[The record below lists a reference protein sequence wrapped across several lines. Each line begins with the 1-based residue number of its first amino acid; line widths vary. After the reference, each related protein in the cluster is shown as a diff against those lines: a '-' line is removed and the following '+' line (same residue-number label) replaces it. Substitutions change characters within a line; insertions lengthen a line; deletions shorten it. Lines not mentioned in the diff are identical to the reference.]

1 MAALLVRSQEELLL
15 DYVRRLAERASG
27 RRAVHLRLSKL
38 RAYNRRAHH
47 LHAATS
53 GFRGMVEAEEGQ
65 LFVLDSA
72 DAIFV
77 YKADVH
83 QRVEMEI
90 QKICFL
96 FSDDPALMDGRGAA
110 DFVSRFRVEEEDE
123 YERFQSFV
131 RDLVDRQAASSSAAA
146 CQLTT
151 KERLKRKQT
160 LGQPLTPELLA
171 KLEGALS
178 RADLSSLVRRQTVC
192 ALSPRLE
199 IAPRFSELYVSIAE
213 LREILLPNVNLLGD
227 RWLFQHLTET
237 LDRRVLQLLTMPENA
252 FAGDLSIN
260 LNVATLL
267 SKGFGAFDNALST
280 HRAGSLIVELQA
292 IDVFQDL
299 RAFHL
304 ARKAVQDKGY
314 RVCLDGVGYR
324 DLELIDCR
332 RLGVDLVKMLWDA
345 DLLTEGDP
353 VLERLR
359 SLVERL
365 GPSRVVMCRVDARV
379 AIDLGHALGISL
391 FQGRCIEELLT
402 NDNRRRHLLRLKQ
415 VLGGDK

>member
-1 MAALLVRSQEELLL
+1 MAMLPIRSQEELLM

-27 RRAVHLRLSKL
+27 RRAVHLRLSQL

-47 LHAATS
+47 LQAATS
-53 GFRGMVEAEEGQ
+53 GLRSMFEAAEGQ
-65 LFVLDSA
+65 LFVLKSA
-72 DAIFV
+72 DTIFV
-77 YKADVH
+77 YKANVH
-83 QRVEMEI
+83 QRVEQEI

-96 FSDDPALMDGRGAA
+96 FSDDPALMDARGAS
-110 DFVSRFRVEEEDE
+110 DFVCRFDIQAE
-123 YERFQSFV
+123 YERFQSVV
-131 RDLVDRQAASSSAAA
+131 RDLVGREAAPASHAA

-160 LGQPLTPELLA
+160 VGQSLTPDLLA
-171 KLEGALS
+171 KLEAALS

-192 ALSPRLE
+192 AISPRLDVE
-199 IAPRFSELYVSIAE
+199 ARFAELYVAIAE
-213 LREILLPNVNLLGD
+213 LRETLLPNVNLLGN
-227 RWLFQHLTET
+227 RWLFQHLTGT

-252 FAGDLSIN
+252 IAGDLSIN

-267 SKGFGAFDNALST
+267 SKEFGSFDNALSA
-280 HRAGSLIVELQA
+280 HRAGALIVELQA

-304 ARKAVQDKGY
+304 ARKVVQDKGY

-324 DLELIDCR
+324 DLELIDCD

-345 DLLTEGDP
+345 DLLTEVDSM
-353 VLERLR
+353 LERLR
-359 SLVERL
+359 LLIARI
-365 GPSRVVMCRVDARV
+365 GPSRLVLCRVDARV
-379 AIDLGHALGISL
+379 GIDLGHALGVAM
-391 FQGRCIEELLT
+391 FQGRCVEELLT

-415 VLGGDK
+415 VLSTDT

>member
-1 MAALLVRSQEELLL
+1 MLPVRSQEELLM
-15 DYVRRLAERASG
+15 DYVRRLAARAHG
-27 RRAVHLRLSKL
+27 RRAVLLRLSKL

-47 LHAATS
+47 LHAASS
-53 GFRGMVEAEEGQ
+53 GLRCMVEAAEGQ
-65 LFVLDSA
+65 LFVLNSA
-72 DAIFV
+72 DTIFV

-83 QRVEMEI
+83 QRVETEI
-90 QKICFL
+90 QKIVFL
-96 FSDDPALMDGRGAA
+96 FSDDPALMDESSAA
-110 DFVSRFRVEEEDE
+110 GFVCRFDVENEEE
-123 YERFQSFV
+123 YERFQSLV
-131 RDLVDRQAASSSAAA
+131 RDLVVRQASPSSS

-171 KLEGALS
+171 KIEHALS

-192 ALSPRLE
+192 AVSPRLDVE
-199 IAPRFSELYVSIAE
+199 PRFAELYVSIAE
-213 LREILLPNVNLLGD
+213 LRETLLPSVNLLGD

-252 FAGDLSIN
+252 FTGDLSIN

-267 SKGFGAFDNALST
+267 SKGFGAFDNALSA
-280 HRAGSLIVELQA
+280 HRAGALIVELQA

-304 ARKAVQDKGY
+304 ARKAIQDKGY

-324 DLELIDCR
+324 DLEIIDCAG
-332 RLGVDLVKMLWDA
+332 LGVDLVKMLWDA
-345 DLLTEGDP
+345 DLLTEGDAA
-353 VLERLR
+353 LERLR
-359 SLVERL
+359 ALVTRT
-365 GPSRVVMCRVDARV
+365 GPSRVVLCRVDARV
-379 AIDLGHALGISL
+379 AVDLGLALGIGL

-415 VLGGDK
+415 VMSGNT

>member
-1 MAALLVRSQEELLL
+1 MHSQEELLM
-15 DYVRRLAERASG
+15 DYVRRLSERASG
-27 RRAVHLRLSKL
+27 RCAVLLRLSKL

-53 GFRGMVEAEEGQ
+53 GLRCMVEAAEGQ

-72 DAIFV
+72 DTIFV
-77 YKADVH
+77 FTLEVH
-83 QRVEMEI
+83 QRVELEI

-96 FSDDPALMDGRGAA
+96 FSDDPALMDGRSAA
-110 DFVSRFRVEEEDE
+110 DFVCRFDVQEE
-123 YERFQSFV
+123 YERFQAVV
-131 RDLVDRQAASSSAAA
+131 RDLVVRQAAPSSDAPR
-146 CQLTT
+146 QLTT

-171 KLEGALS
+171 KLEAALS

-192 ALSPRLE
+192 ALSPRIE
-199 IAPRFSELYVSIAE
+199 VEPRFAELYVSIAE
-213 LREILLPNVNLLGD
+213 LRETLLPNVNLLGN

-252 FAGDLSIN
+252 FTGDLSIN

-267 SKGFGAFDNALST
+267 SRGFGAFDDALSAQ
-280 HRAGSLIVELQA
+280 HAGALIVELQA

-314 RVCLDGVGYR
+314 RVCLDGVDYR
-324 DLELIDCR
+324 DLELIDCG
-332 RLGVDLVKMLWDA
+332 RLGVDLVKMLWDS
-345 DLLTEGDP
+345 DLLTEGDA
-353 VLERLR
+353 VFERLR
-359 SLVERL
+359 VLVDQT
-365 GPSRVVMCRVDARV
+365 GPSRVVLCRVDTRAAV
-379 AIDLGHALGISL
+379 DLGHALGIAL
-391 FQGRCIEELLT
+391 FQGRYIEELLT

-415 VLGGDK
+415 VLNADK